1 MSADT
6 TGWNVYTDDDTETN
20 KENKFRGDILLK
32 KLVGTTQTVT
42 NAIVITNKGSGDYN
56 VYEDNGLLEGLGT
69 ELYNFT
75 ASSAKKVIN
84 NQTEYDAIFTG
95 ANAAQYT
102 NLDKITKKA
111 TLALAKNSIGTN
123 DPQSLANWTRLINTK
138 GYKSLGANAATVA
151 LNDMNND
158 LRNDAPVPRGDV
170 SDPNKVQ
177 AQSFSVGGTKQVLRY
192 PRQSLEQFGY
202 DYIQITAFDYEPSGM
217 NAGSAENIGGGKG
230 GGGKA
235 SGFSGP
241 NPRFKNQF
249 ETIQLPMQPGLQEA
263 MGVDWGQDK
272 LNAMKMTMAN
282 AASAGIDSVSAQL
295 GGPVNIPEQMA
306 AGKNMAGV
314 LRDIGGKATDPGTAK
329 FVKAWFAGQAVGSQS
344 VTARTTGTVINPN
357 LELLFGGPQLRQFN
371 FNFNL
376 TPRDREEA
384 RIVRKIV
391 RAMKRNMAP
400 QRSESGLFL
409 KTPRI
414 FKIEYIYGEGN
425 TEQPFMNKFK
435 PCACQNFDVNY
446 TPDGSYMTYAG
457 EPSMTY
463 YQISMSFGEIEPIY
477 ADEYGG
483 KGGVDEDQ
491 TMGF

>member
-1 MSADT
+1 MATDT
-6 TGWNVYTDDDTETN
+6 TGWNVYTDDNDNETN
-20 KENKFRGDILLK
+20 VFRGDFRLK
-32 KLVGTTQTVT
+32 KAVGTSIKNI
-42 NAIVITNKGSGDYN
+42 NAIVLTNKGSGNYN

-69 ELYNFT
+69 ELYNYT
-75 ASSAKKVIN
+75 ASSAKKVIE
-84 NQTEYDAIFTG
+84 NQDAFDSIFTG
-95 ANAAQYT
+95 RNASQFT

-111 TLALAKNSIGTN
+111 TLALAKNTIGTN
-123 DPQSLANWTRLINTK
+123 DPQNLANYTRLINTK
-138 GYKSLGANAATVA
+138 GFKSLGANAASIS

-158 LRNDAPVPRGDV
+158 LRNDQSVPVNTAGV
-170 SDPNKVQ
+170 SAPNKVQ

-217 NAGSAENIGGGKG
+217 GSASAASLGGGKG
-230 GGGKA
+230 EGKA

-435 PCACQNFDVNY
+435 PCACQNFAVNY

-457 EPSMTY
+457 EPSMTS

>member
-1 MSADT
+1 MATDT
-6 TGWNVYTDDDTETN
+6 TGWNVYTDDNANETN
-20 KENKFRGDILLK
+20 VFRGDFRLK
-32 KLVGTTQTVT
+32 KAVGTAVKNI
-42 NAIVITNKGSGDYN
+42 NAIVLTNKGSGNYN

-69 ELYNFT
+69 ELYNYT
-75 ASSAKKVIN
+75 ASSAKKVIKS
-84 NQTEYDAIFTG
+84 QDAFDSIFTG
-95 ANAAQYT
+95 RNSAQFT

-123 DPQSLANWTRLINTK
+123 DPQNLANYTRLINTK
-138 GYKSLGANAATVA
+138 GFKSLGANAASIS

-158 LRNDAPVPRGDV
+158 LRNDAPVPKGDV

-177 AQSFSVGGTKQVLRY
+177 AQSFSVGGTKAILRY

-217 NAGSAENIGGGKG
+217 QAGSAKNIGAGQGAS
-230 GGGKA
+230 GGKA

-272 LNAMKMTMAN
+272 LNAMRMTMAN
-282 AASAGIDSVSAQL
+282 AASAGIEGVSANL
-295 GGPVNIPEQMA
+295 GGPLNIPEKVA

-314 LRDIGGKATDPGTAK
+314 MRDIGGAATDPATAG
-329 FVKAWFAGQAVGSQS
+329 FVKAWFAGQAVGGAN

-357 LELLFGGPQLRQFN
+357 LELLFNGPQLRQFN
-371 FNFNL
+371 FNFSL

-384 RIVRKIV
+384 RIVRKII

-425 TEQPFMNKFK
+425 EEQPFMNKFK
-435 PCACQNFDVNY
+435 PCACQNFAVNY

-457 EPSMTY
+457 EPSMTS